1 MNTQNDQNGVI
12 TSNGSVPL
20 TSDVVVASE
29 SPYSGTKSQIPKPPK
44 RKFPILPLLALIA
57 FVFSVISV
65 WRLRPIRIIAEPPAR
80 PPSPA
85 LMTTSQLNNVAAVG
99 LIEANTENIALSVP
113 VGGWVTAVYAH
124 AGEKVQAG
132 QKLFSLDDRALQAE
146 LRTRR
151 AQLIQARAKV
161 ATAESDFLDAELLN
175 REAARLSRSA
185 VISREEAQRKQ
196 IAQDGARSRL
206 EEAKAAVELAEAQ
219 VQQTEVDIERVTV
232 RSPIA
237 GDVLQSD
244 VRVGQYAETGQLEKA
259 LMILGNVEPMN
270 ARVDI
275 DEQDAWRVREGASA
289 TATVRGN
296 SEQRINLTFVRFEPY
311 VLPKKSLTGNST
323 DRTDTR
329 VLQAIFRIESNR
341 MPLFVGQQIDVF
353 IDQVAM
359 ASTSMQ

>member
-1 MNTQNDQNGVI
+1 M
-12 TSNGSVPL
+12 
-20 TSDVVVASE
+20 
-29 SPYSGTKSQIPKPPK
+29 
-44 RKFPILPLLALIA
+44 
-57 FVFSVISV
+57 
-65 WRLRPIRIIAEPPAR
+65 
-80 PPSPA
+80 
-85 LMTTSQLNNVAAVG
+85 
-99 LIEANTENIALSVP
+99 
-113 VGGWVTAVYAH
+113 
-124 AGEKVQAG
+124 
-132 QKLFSLDDRALQAE
+132 DDRALQAE

-151 AQLIQARAKV
+151 AQFNEARAKV
-161 ATAESDFLDAELLN
+161 VTAECDFSDTELLN
-175 REAARLSRSA
+175 REAARLGRSA
-185 VISREEAQRKQ
+185 VISKEEAQRKQ

-219 VQQTEVDIERVTV
+219 VQQSEVDIERLTV
-232 RSPIA
+232 RSPIT

-275 DEQDAWRVREGASA
+275 DEKDAWRVREGASA

-323 DRTDTR
+323 ERTDTR
-329 VLQAIFRIESNR
+329 VLQAIFRIQSRR

-353 IDQVAM
+353 IDQVAI
-359 ASTSMQ
+359 ASTSMP